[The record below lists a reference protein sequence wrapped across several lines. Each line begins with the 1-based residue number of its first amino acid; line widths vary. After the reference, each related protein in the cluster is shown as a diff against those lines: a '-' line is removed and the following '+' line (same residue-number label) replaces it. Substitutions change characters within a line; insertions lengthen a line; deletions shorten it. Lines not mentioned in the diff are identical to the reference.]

1 MEIKTKF
8 DIGQEVYTIRHQ
20 NYIYK
25 TKVVYIE
32 IFKEGNELIIGYKYY
47 LPGSYETYLAEDNEL
62 FTTKEEAEQK
72 LKEIENAENKR

>member
-8 DIGQEVYTIRHQ
+8 DLEQEVYTIRH

-25 TKVVYIE
+25 TNVVYIE
-32 IFKEGNELIIGYKYY
+32 IFKVGNELIIGYKYY

-62 FTTKEEAEQK
+62 FATKEEAEQK
-72 LKEIENAENKR
+72 LKELNNDG